1 MTKVVVHS
9 DQAPAAVGPYSQAV
23 KVGNFVY
30 SAGQV
35 GLDPATMK
43 LVDGGVEAQT
53 EQVLKNLQ
61 AVLEAAGSNLAQ
73 VIKTTV
79 FLADINDYKAVN
91 AVYARYFTE
100 NPPARSAV
108 QVAALPLGA
117 LVEIEVVALGEWSA
131 EG

>member
-1 MTKVVVHS
+1 MTKEIIHS
-9 DQAPAAVGPYSQAV
+9 DNAPAAVGPYSQAV

-53 EQVLKNLQ
+53 EQVLQNLQ
-61 AVLEAAGSNLAQ
+61 AVLRAAGSSLAD

-79 FLADINDYKAVN
+79 FLADMNDYKAVN

-131 EG
+131 QS

>member
-1 MTKVVVHS
+1 MTKVVIHS

-43 LVDGGVEAQT
+43 LVEGGVEAQT
-53 EQVLKNLQ
+53 EQVLRNLQ
-61 AVLEAAGSNLAQ
+61 AVLEAAGSSLAQ

-117 LVEIEVVALGEWSA
+117 LVEIEVVALGEWSP

>member
-1 MTKVVVHS
+1 MTKEIIHS
-9 DQAPAAVGPYSQAV
+9 DNAPAAVGPYSQAV

-43 LVDGGVEAQT
+43 LVEGGVEAQT
-53 EQVLKNLQ
+53 EQVLQNLQ
-61 AVLEAAGSNLAQ
+61 AVLMAAGSSLAN

-91 AVYARYFTE
+91 GVYAGYFTE
-100 NPPARSAV
+100 SPPARSAV

-117 LVEIEVVALGEWSA
+117 LVEIEVVALVA
-131 EG
+131 